1 VTATATKDSPATKL
15 WANSGDSHYLEPDGI
30 WHQILPRQLADRMPR
45 SEKTEEAETIYV
57 DGQVFGPRPLPRM
70 GSFTGEIR
78 GEQVANLNLSEV
90 SHRPPG
96 TRDVKLRMK
105 DLDDEGIWGE
115 VVYPSLG
122 LWDYLIRD
130 PELAKTAFRAV
141 NDWKLSEVQNAA
153 PDRLVVTASIPLQN
167 IEAAVEELYHC
178 AEIGYH
184 AVFIPLSAPDG
195 CQDWNYG
202 ETWDPLWSAF
212 EETGLIP
219 AAHLGSESGGATPGM
234 HTYRGPGK
242 VVLNYAETAYGPQ
255 RFVTK
260 LVASGTFERH
270 PKLKVLIA
278 ESGAAWVPSLGDRLN
293 EGYRQHAVFNK
304 TKLAELP
311 KDTMLRHIYCS
322 FQHDISAVQVFH
334 LGYTN
339 VLWGSD
345 YPHLEGTF
353 GHSQQTLHE
362 LLDTAEPAVRHRIL
376 SGAFRELF
384 PHISEPPT
392 S

>member
-1 VTATATKDSPATKL
+1 VTTATEPGSTTKL
-15 WANSGDSHYLEPDGI
+15 WANSGDSHFLEPDDV
-30 WHQILPRQLADRMPR
+30 WTQILPRHLADRMPR
-45 SEKTEEAETIYV
+45 SEKTEEEETIHV
-57 DGQVFGPRPLPRM
+57 DGRAFGPRPLPRM
-70 GSFTGEIR
+70 GSFSGELR
-78 GEQVANLNLSEV
+78 GEQVENLNLSEV

-96 TRDVKLRMK
+96 TRDVKLRLK

-115 VVYPSLG
+115 VIYPSLG
-122 LWDYLIRD
+122 MWDYLITD
-130 PELAKTAFRAV
+130 PGLAKTAFRAM

-167 IEAAVEELYHC
+167 LEAAVDEVYHC
-178 AEIGYH
+178 ADIGYH
-184 AVFIPLSAPDG
+184 SVFIPLSTPEG
-195 CQDWNYG
+195 CPDWNFVDS
-202 ETWDPLWSAF
+202 WAPLWSAL

-219 AAHLGSESGGATPGM
+219 AAHLGSESGGATAGM
-234 HTYRGPGK
+234 VTYRGPGK
-242 VVLNYAETAYGPQ
+242 VVMNYGETSYGPQ

-270 PKLKVLIA
+270 PKLKVLVA
-278 ESGAAWVPSLGDRLN
+278 EAGAAWVPYLGDRLN
-293 EGYRQHAVFNK
+293 EGYRQHALFNK

-311 KDTMLRHIYCS
+311 KETMLRHIYCS
-322 FQHDISAVQVFH
+322 FQHDISAVQVFQQ
-334 LGYTN
+334 GYTN

-362 LLDTAEPAVRHRIL
+362 LLDDADPAIRHRVL
-376 SGAFRELF
+376 SGTFRELF
-384 PHISEPPT
+384 PHVAEPPA